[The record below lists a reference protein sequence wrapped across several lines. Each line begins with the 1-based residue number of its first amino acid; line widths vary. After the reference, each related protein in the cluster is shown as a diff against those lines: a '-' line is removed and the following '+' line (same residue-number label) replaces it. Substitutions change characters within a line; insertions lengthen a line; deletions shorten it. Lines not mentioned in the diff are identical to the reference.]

1 MDLIVDDGF
10 YTKAGAWAKKQGD
23 ALNNAR
29 NKYYRIMCKVIEKG
43 IKEGK
48 TADALKEFVEQ
59 AHSEGEKGASNPWML
74 GVEASGYC
82 TDYVAQ
88 IDEADED
95 LY

>member
-1 MDLIVDDGF
+1 M
-10 YTKAGAWAKKQGD
+10 
-23 ALNNAR
+23 
-29 NKYYRIMCKVIEKG
+29 
-43 IKEGK
+43 
-48 TADALKEFVEQ
+48 KEFVEQ

-74 GVEASGYC
+74 GVEAGGYC